1 MATTDLNPNPTP
13 KPLFLRARDLPF
25 SDLKVHELCKRA
37 EQASGVNT
45 VEGAQLVNGLWRI
58 FAKTD
63 TARTTL
69 LLEGISLRGHAI
81 TVTDVNPYRPVDSNG
96 RVEYTTRLTISDIPM
111 HLPAAELE
119 DALSQ
124 VGCDLRSKVLYEMAR
139 DERGNLSR
147 FKTGNRFVYMIVP
160 ETPLPKTFRMGIF
173 NPRLF
178 YKEQPRTSTRKCFK
192 CLQSGHIARECI
204 NEQVC
209 RTCFGTGHK
218 AGDPVCTLGL
228 PEPPTQE
235 PSADQPVTPVSPG
248 SQPGPASPAPIPG
261 KSPVASLPGSPTS
274 SRPAS
279 PGPDVSSKPAA
290 SCGNSGKRPFSP
302 PTPSA
307 ESQDSKR
314 ERPDHVTMEQT
325 EDQESDPG

>member
-25 SDLKVHELCKRA
+25 SDLKVHELCRRA

-63 TARTTL
+63 TASTTL

-96 RVEYTTRLTISDIPM
+96 RVESTTRLTISDIPM
-111 HLPAAELE
+111 HFPAAELE

-160 ETPLPKTFRMGIF
+160 ETPLPKTFRMGNLTPGSFTKSNHVLPRGSVLSAF
-173 NPRLF
+173 NLD
-178 YKEQPRTSTRKCFK
+178 T
-192 CLQSGHIARECI
+192 
-204 NEQVC
+204 
-209 RTCFGTGHK
+209 
-218 AGDPVCTLGL
+218 L
-228 PEPPTQE
+228 PE
-235 PSADQPVTPVSPG
+235 SASMNKCAALALALATKPG
-248 SQPGPASPAPIPG
+248 TLPAPW
-261 KSPVASLPGSPTS
+261 A
-274 SRPAS
+274 
-279 PGPDVSSKPAA
+279 
-290 SCGNSGKRPFSP
+290 CQSP
-302 PTPSA
+302 PPRSPLLTQPIL
-307 ESQDSKR
+307 
-314 ERPDHVTMEQT
+314 QT
-325 EDQESDPG
+325 DTTQLLS

>member
-1 MATTDLNPNPTP
+1 MATTDLNPNPPP

-25 SDLKVHELCKRA
+25 IDLKVHELCKRA
-37 EQASGVNT
+37 EQACGVNT

-69 LLEGISLRGHAI
+69 LLEGNKPEGPRHNGHRRY
-81 TVTDVNPYRPVDSNG
+81 PYRPVDSNG
-96 RVEYTTRLTISDIPM
+96 RVESTTRLTISDIPM

-124 VGCDLRSKVLYEMAR
+124 VGCDLKSKVLYEMAR
-139 DERGNLSR
+139 DARGNLSR
-147 FKTGNRFVYMIVP
+147 LKTGNRFVYMIVP

-218 AGDPVCTLGL
+218 AGYPACTLGL

-235 PSADQPVTPVSPG
+235 PSTDQPVTPVNPG

-261 KSPVASLPGSPTS
+261 KSPVASPPWLPNQLQACQPWTWCQLQ
-274 SRPAS
+274 
-279 PGPDVSSKPAA
+279 A
-290 SCGNSGKRPFSP
+290 SCKLWQQWQEAIFPTNTKRWEPRQQAWAAWP
-302 PTPSA
+302 C
-307 ESQDSKR
+307 
-314 ERPDHVTMEQT
+314 
-325 EDQESDPG
+325 DQGTNRG

>member
-1 MATTDLNPNPTP
+1 
-13 KPLFLRARDLPF
+13 
-25 SDLKVHELCKRA
+25 
-37 EQASGVNT
+37 
-45 VEGAQLVNGLWRI
+45 
-58 FAKTD
+58 
-63 TARTTL
+63 
-69 LLEGISLRGHAI
+69 
-81 TVTDVNPYRPVDSNG
+81 
-96 RVEYTTRLTISDIPM
+96 M

-124 VGCDLRSKVLYEMAR
+124 VGCHLRSKVLYEMAR
-139 DERGNLSR
+139 DERGNLPR
-147 FKTGNRFVYMIVP
+147 FATGNRFVYMIVP
-160 ETPLPKTFRMGIF
+160 ETPLHKTFRMGIF

-178 YKEQPRTSTRKCFK
+178 YKEQPRTSTRK

-218 AGDPVCTLGL
+218 AGDPACTLGL

-248 SQPGPASPAPIPG
+248 NQPGPASPAPIPG

-274 SRPAS
+274 SRRAS
-279 PGPDVSSKPAA
+279 PGPDVSSEPAA
-290 SCGNSGKRPFSP
+290 SSGNSGKRPFSP
-302 PTPSA
+302 PSA

-314 ERPDHVTMEQT
+314 ERADHVTMEQT